1 MATETPKSG
10 TALFFWRRPRSPF
23 VTQLG
28 LTHGNHVHNSLTSVT
43 ECVLG
48 LKDQFDDDDLPGLR
62 GLIDDWFDSKVVV
75 DEEHF
80 VQRFLRAFKQSKKDS
95 TYSNLLGD
103 YDDEIRVIVNDFV
116 DGKITAQSAAERYSP
131 FAARKPPK
139 GIVQTPGLVSLA
151 GPERNLLTEHT
162 NLLKALPTAIPS
174 YINKLIAKIAPSL
187 KDPKEFLYIPVSLT
201 SI

>member
-1 MATETPKSG
+1 MATQTPKSG
-10 TALFFWRRPRSPF
+10 TAFLFWRRPRLPF

-28 LTHGNHVHNSLTSVT
+28 LLHGNHVHNSLTSVT

-80 VQRFLRAFKQSKKDS
+80 VQRFLRAFKQSKRDS
-95 TYSNLLGD
+95 TYSNLLGG